1 MRAPGATTDLAR
13 HDDERPRL
21 YWWKEAAL
29 IAVFYA
35 IYSWVRNLFGSA
47 RVGSGNEPMKAF
59 DNAMRVVHFERR
71 LHLFVEP
78 HVQSAFLSAHWF
90 LWFWNVFYA
99 SFHFVVTIVV
109 FIWLFMRAP
118 ERFARW
124 RNTLAFVTAFAL
136 IGFSLYPLMPPRL
149 LDASGPYGGGNLLA
163 LHGLPPF
170 GFVDT
175 MEKIGGLWNFDSG
188 AMKTVSNQFAAM
200 PSLHIAWSTWSALAL
215 WPLVRRRWAQALL
228 AIYPVAT
235 FFCIIVTGNHYWL
248 DGVGGLV
255 TLGAGFLAGHSLENW
270 NQRRLARKRAAAN
283 AAAPAADQKIV

>member
-1 MRAPGATTDLAR
+1 MRAHGATTHVAR
-13 HDDERPRL
+13 ADGERPRL

-29 IAVFYA
+29 IIVFYA
-35 IYSWVRNLFGSA
+35 IYSSVRNLFGSA
-47 RVGSGNEPMKAF
+47 RVGSGDEPMRAF
-59 DNAMRVVHFERR
+59 NNALRVVRIERD
-71 LHLFVEP
+71 LHLFFEP
-78 HVQSAFLSAHWF
+78 RVQSAFLSAHWF

-99 SFHFVVTIVV
+99 SFHFIVTIVV
-109 FIWLFMRAP
+109 FIWLFTRAP

-136 IGFSLYPLMPPRL
+136 IGFSLCPLMPPRL
-149 LDASGPYGGGNLLA
+149 LDATGPYGGGYLLRTR
-163 LHGLPPF
+163 GLPPF

-215 WPLVRRRWAQALL
+215 WPLVRHRWAKVLL
-228 AIYPVAT
+228 ALYPVAT

-255 TLGAGFLAGHSLENW
+255 ILGAGLLAGHTLEDW
-270 NQRRLARKRAAAN
+270 NQRRIARRRAAL
-283 AAAPAADQKIV
+283 AARPPAV